1 MVSLADVVLNVAAG
15 VMVAVLIATSV
26 RADWVRFSAVA
37 YAVLFVVLFLVPDGG
52 QVNVGLA
59 IGLLAYAL
67 LGMVGTDKDLP
78 GGVVQNRERVRVF
91 EGIMTTKA
99 NIGKTYNT
107 YDPTSTSYKRLPR
120 SINRMGGAQFTY
132 SFWIM
137 FERGVADHH
146 VAGKSILLRG
156 DKQHFQPREST
167 DVDPTMPESNYF
179 KEGNGRDYTIA
190 CPRISFVT
198 ANQLAVDVNTDRE
211 LRARFLVGSD
221 KTEEEM
227 RKNALSLVPGHFAMF
242 TFVFEDNVGIDS
254 FERGIR
260 MKFYLNDR
268 LYHTA
273 TAPGALRQ
281 NEGPLHL
288 FLDAEPDGNEGI
300 DNCRVADL
308 TYYNYAQ
315 EDREVA
321 AAYGKGFTNTEFKDA
336 NSIYGKDVRLH
347 LSSRNRLDYG
357 VNYDDRLHKY
367 PSP

>member
-1 MVSLADVVLNVAAG
+1 MPSLTDVVLNVAAG
-15 VMVAVLIATSV
+15 VMVAVLIATSI
-26 RADWVRFSAVA
+26 RTDWVRFSAIA
-37 YAVLFVVLFLVPDGG
+37 YGVLFLVLFLVPDGG

-59 IGLLAYAL
+59 LGLLAYAV
-67 LGMVGTDKDLP
+67 LGMVGMDKDLP
-78 GGVVQNRERVRVF
+78 SAVVQQRERVSVF
-91 EGIMTTKA
+91 KGIMTAKS
-99 NIGKTYNT
+99 NIGRTYNT
-107 YDPTSTSYKRLPR
+107 YDPTSPSYKRLPR

-137 FERGVADHH
+137 FERGVADSH
-146 VAGKSILLRG
+146 VEGKTILLRG
-156 DKQHFQPREST
+156 DRQHFQPRTST
-167 DVDPTMPESNYF
+167 ENDPSMPENNYF
-179 KEGNGRDYTIA
+179 VGGMDYTIA

-211 LRARFLVGSD
+211 LRSRFLVGSD
-221 KTEEEM
+221 KTEQTM
-227 RKNALSLVPGHFAMF
+227 RKNALSLVPGHFALF

-268 LYHTA
+268 LYHTS

-281 NEGPLHL
+281 NTGPLHL
-288 FLDAEPDGNEGI
+288 FLDAEPDGNEGL

-308 TYYNYAQ
+308 TYYNYAL
-315 EDREVA
+315 EDRDVA
-321 AAYGKGFTNTEFKDA
+321 AAYGKGFTNQEFQDA
-336 NSIYGKDVRLH
+336 NSIFGKDARLH

-367 PSP
+367 PSS

>member
-1 MVSLADVVLNVAAG
+1 MAPSLVDVVLNVAAG

-26 RADWVRFSAVA
+26 RSDWVRFSAIA

-59 IGLLAYAL
+59 IGLLAYAV
-67 LGMVGTDKDLP
+67 LGMVGMDKDLP
-78 GGVVQNRERVRVF
+78 GGVVQSKERVKVW
-91 EGIMTTKA
+91 EGIMTASANKA
-99 NIGKTYNT
+99 RTYNT
-107 YDPTSTSYKRLPR
+107 YDPTSTTYKRLPR

-132 SFWIM
+132 SFWLM
-137 FERGVADHH
+137 FERGVADSH
-146 VAGKSILLRG
+146 VAGKTILLRG
-156 DKQHFQPREST
+156 DTRHFQPRVST
-167 DVDPTMPESNYF
+167 ENDPTIPEKNYF
-179 KEGNGRDYTIA
+179 DNGMDYTIA

-221 KTEEEM
+221 KTEQEL
-227 RKNALSLVPGHFAMF
+227 RKNALSLVPGHFALF

-268 LYHTA
+268 LYHTS

-288 FLDAEPDGNEGI
+288 FLDAQPDGDGAL
-300 DNCRVADL
+300 DHCKVADL
-308 TYYNYAQ
+308 TYYNYAL
-315 EDREVA
+315 EDRDVA
-321 AAYGKGFTNTEFKDA
+321 AAYGKGFTNSEFKDA
-336 NSIYGKDVRLH
+336 DSIFGKDVRLH

-357 VNYDDRLHKY
+357 VNYDDRMHTY
-367 PSP
+367 PSS